1 MESTEKNNQKVDEN
15 NQWVARR
22 LTKRHVDSLPAPG
35 SGQVFVRDTE
45 LKGFALRIT
54 SNGVKS
60 FIVEKRINGK
70 VRRITLARYPVLT
83 VEQARIEAQ
92 KQLGKIAT
100 GQDPIKERHEAR
112 IKGITLQEVIKSI
125 RQARRHL
132 KSKTIYDFQRGM
144 DVGLA
149 DWQSKPLGEITKDM
163 VGHRLH

>member
-1 MESTEKNNQKVDEN
+1 MRGVYMASTERNNQKVDEN
-15 NQWVARR
+15 NQWVGRK
-22 LTKRHVDSLPAPG
+22 LTKRHVDTLPAPS

-60 FIVEKRINGK
+60 FIVEKRVNGK

-100 GQDPIKERHEAR
+100 GQDPIKERHQAR
-112 IKGITLQEVIKSI
+112 VKGIPCMRCL
-125 RQARRHL
+125 RLFGRRGA
-132 KSKTIYDFQRGM
+132 T
-144 DVGLA
+144 
-149 DWQSKPLGEITKDM
+149 
-163 VGHRLH
+163 